1 MLDSY
6 WECRDV
12 RPSGVSFC
20 LSCSQWDHRSVSV
33 FQVNARSSA
42 LSAQQPFITRP
53 ITLGSPDDI
62 ISEAPCQMIA
72 VAMPTG
78 WGYNYVCVCVVV
90 CDKRPEWEEFGFEA
104 AAACCWQDEPS
115 RGDQRSASSSAL
127 NTQQVCSTHK
137 LASLQPLIAVI
148 SPSSQSKRGLVQ
160 AFNGTSL
167 ESNISLCLFPFK
179 SGKI

>member
-115 RGDQRSASSSAL
+115 RGDQRAAALWTRSRFTPRTSSLHS
-127 NTQQVCSTHK
+127 
-137 LASLQPLIAVI
+137 SLWLLLSPLPH
-148 SPSSQSKRGLVQ
+148 SPSVDSFRHLT
-160 AFNGTSL
+160 AL
-167 ESNISLCLFPFK
+167 L
-179 SGKI
+179 